1 MKIYE
6 AKISYNLLRMGEEC
20 QLDCQEKVVEYMA
33 GAFDED
39 PTIEWIYVIELNR
52 KNLPLGRTVITR
64 GTASST
70 LFHPR
75 EVLRPVILA
84 NAPAFILV
92 HNHPSG
98 DPTPSRADIHITRQ
112 MKQAAETMNIDF
124 LDHIIIGDKD
134 VDPEGGGYYSFNE
147 AGIII

>member
-20 QLDCQEKVVEYMA
+20 ALDSPEAVVKYMD

-39 PTIEWIYVIELNR
+39 PTVEWLYVIALNC
-52 KNLPLGRTVITR
+52 KNYPLGRNLVTR
-64 GTASST
+64 GISTAS

-84 NAPAFILV
+84 NAPALILV

-98 DPTPSRADIHITRQ
+98 DPAPSTADMHVTKE
-112 MKQAAETMNIDF
+112 MKNAAEVMKIDF
-124 LDHIIIGDKD
+124 LDHVIIGDKQD
-134 VDPEGGGYYSFNE
+134 DPKNKGYYSFTE
-147 AGIII
+147 EYL